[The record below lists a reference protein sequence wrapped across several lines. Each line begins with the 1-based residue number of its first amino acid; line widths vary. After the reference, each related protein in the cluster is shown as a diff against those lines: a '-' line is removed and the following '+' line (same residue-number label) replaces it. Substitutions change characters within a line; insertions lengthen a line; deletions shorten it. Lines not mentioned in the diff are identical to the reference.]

1 MTAKE
6 FENLD
11 DNDKKVALFEAN
23 KIAEKLEGS
32 QKTEVFKIDNFYIE
46 SKTSIVFKTKR
57 VLTIVTSDRMNDLQN
72 TSS

>member
-57 VLTIVTSDRMNDLQN
+57 VLTIVTSDKMNDLQN